1 MVRAITLL
9 LLISLHSIQA
19 FADNTVVVQ
28 TKGSGS
34 SITVQ
39 QVGSGNVTG
48 VYCGLGSFDS
58 SLVNT
63 HNCDNATI
71 GVSIDGS
78 SNIVYAQSVWS
89 NHDSQVWSITVD
101 GNDNYAVIDMD
112 QDDNTATIIQNGNDN
127 DALILGSGN
136 NNVYK
141 IEQTGDDMYAKFQTF
156 ADNSDI
162 WSTQEGTGNH
172 NVYVFNANQADN
184 NSTRVI
190 QKGSGNKDADIFWY
204 NDADNGQ
211 VVLTQQGNGSHSANM
226 KFYTDDYNVNVIQ
239 KGVNNQAYSV
249 TFDCV
254 SNCTKTISITQQ

>member
-9 LLISLHSIQA
+9 LLISLHSLQA

-58 SLVNT
+58 TLVNT

-71 GVSIDGS
+71 GVSVDGS
-78 SNIVYAQSVWS
+78 SNIAYAQSVWS
-89 NHDSQVWSITVD
+89 NHDSQVWSITV
-101 GNDNYAVIDMD
+101 
-112 QDDNTATIIQNGNDN
+112 NGNDN

-249 TFDCV
+249 TFNCV